1 MTGKDYIASAIFRAF
16 RSYKEEIEGVENDG
30 NKEKDLEN
38 ELVIQKNKSEIEYKI
53 QLGIYLESMKN
64 SFLFN
69 GIEVEEFQ
77 SNGTY
82 KYLVN
87 TSSDKKVSGPV
98 KSKI

>member
-1 MTGKDYIASAIFRAF
+1 MTEKTIYHQFLEPF
-16 RSYKEEIEGVENDG
+16 RSYKEEIEGVENED

-64 SFLFN
+64 SSLFN

-82 KYLVN
+82 KYLVRN
-87 TSSDKKVSGPV
+87 HQIRNIGSV